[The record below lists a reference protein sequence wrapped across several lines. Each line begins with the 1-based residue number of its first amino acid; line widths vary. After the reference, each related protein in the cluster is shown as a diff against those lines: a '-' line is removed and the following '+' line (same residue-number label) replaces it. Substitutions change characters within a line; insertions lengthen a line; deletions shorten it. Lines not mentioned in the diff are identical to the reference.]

1 MTVFEAIFLGI
12 IQGATE
18 FLPISSSGHLLLV
31 PNLFNF
37 SEPDLNAIAITHQ
50 GTLLAII
57 VYFRQDVWAIFK
69 AVLVGLRT
77 RQPMATT
84 DSRLGWY
91 IVVGSTPIAIIGL
104 FFAES
109 IDSILA
115 NPTMAAFMLILTG
128 FILILGE
135 RLLTGMKQISQM
147 NWADSL
153 LIGLI
158 QVFALIPGISRSG
171 VTITGGLW
179 RGLDRPEAARFSF
192 LLGVPAIAGAGM
204 LAAFD
209 LTRSPDLVDQLPQL
223 LASFVAAAIVG
234 YLCILFLMTW
244 LQRRN
249 LYLFAAYCFIFG
261 LFNLIIIWL

>member
-1 MTVFEAIFLGI
+1 VTIFEAIFLGI

-31 PNLFNF
+31 PHLFNL
-37 SEPDLNAIAITHQ
+37 SEPDLNAIAIAHQ

-57 VYFRQDVWAIFK
+57 VYFRQDLWAIIK
-69 AVLVGLRT
+69 AVIAGIQN

-91 IVVGSTPIAIIGL
+91 IVVGSIPAVIVGL
-104 FFAES
+104 FFAEA

-115 NPTMAAFMLILTG
+115 NPTMVAIMLVATG

-135 RLLTGMKQISQM
+135 RLLTGLMQISQM
-147 NWADSL
+147 SWSDSL
-153 LIGLI
+153 LIGLT
-158 QVFALIPGISRSG
+158 QAFALIPGISRSG

-179 RGLDRPEAARFSF
+179 RGLDRPGAARFSF
-192 LLGVPAIAGAGM
+192 LLGVPAIAGAGL
-204 LAAFD
+204 LAAID
-209 LTRSPDLVDQLPQL
+209 LTRSPDLASLLPQL

-234 YLCILFLMTW
+234 YLCILFLMNW
-244 LQRRN
+244 LQQRK
-249 LYLFAAYCFIFG
+249 LYIFAAYCIIFG
-261 LFNLIIIWL
+261 LLNLIVIWL